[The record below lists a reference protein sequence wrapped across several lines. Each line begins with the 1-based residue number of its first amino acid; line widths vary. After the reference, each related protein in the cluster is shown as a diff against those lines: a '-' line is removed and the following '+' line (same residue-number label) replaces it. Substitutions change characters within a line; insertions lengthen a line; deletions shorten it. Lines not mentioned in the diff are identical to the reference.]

1 MRDIQKKIAEIKA
14 DLSREIPIHDKSWY
28 QQNAFL
34 IDYDAIRNGEYA
46 LSERGAALVAGLEE
60 EFRANIQGAKIE
72 LTSEF
77 VGDTRERGGHR
88 NLKDLLLGK
97 LTDDYAMYDLYTL
110 KFGPY
115 QHQFVI
121 AHISEVEKEIDGWGT
136 YRHRSEVSLEDAKF
150 NKQGTQEVKTLKFED
165 FAAPGYNQ
173 PEPDIVIFPSE
184 IERYQTAVKENVLA
198 AFEQVARTNPRFGEL
213 AADLGLRDA
222 ITVCALENENPEIAN
237 KEFNTQQWSELLHKI
252 NAQEYKWYNNGIL
265 AELNEIWESG
275 NRQEALDFIAT
286 IDRHH
291 ALTNITL
298 QDIHEKEVWAQGI
311 CAEIIN
317 ENIEESIED
326 RTQ

>member
-1 MRDIQKKIAEIKA
+1 MRDIQKKIAEIKE
-14 DLSREIPIHDKSWY
+14 DLGRENPIHDRDWY
-28 QQNAFL
+28 SANAYL
-34 IDYDAIRNGEYA
+34 IDYAALRNGGYV
-46 LSERGAALVAGLEE
+46 LSERGATLVAGLEN
-60 EFRANIQGAKIE
+60 EFRANIKGAKIE
-72 LTSEF
+72 LTSEL

-97 LTDDYAMYDLYTL
+97 LTEDYATYDLYTL
-110 KFGPY
+110 KIGPY

-121 AHISEVEKEIDGWGT
+121 ANISEVDRDIDGWDT
-136 YRHRSEVSLEDAKF
+136 YRHRSEVSMEDAKF

-213 AADLGLRDA
+213 AADLGVMDA

-252 NAQEYKWYNNGIL
+252 NALEYKWYNNAIR
-265 AELNEIWESG
+265 AELNEIWENG

-291 ALTNITL
+291 ALTDATL
-298 QDIHEKEVWAQGI
+298 RDIQEKEVWAQGI
-311 CAEIIN
+311 CAEMLN
-317 ENIEESIED
+317 EDIEEAIGD